1 MVRLTVFNR
10 NTNKYEFF
18 MERGKSKYSLSVH
31 RILNIKENE
40 LLPKIKENLNDECQI
55 DDIIHFNPML
65 SSEGFTIF
73 TSNGY
78 SVGVKCTNKQSKR
91 IKELLSGLIGKD
103 LEVRY
108 IR

>member
-10 NTNKYEFF
+10 NTNNYEPFI
-18 MERGKSKYSLSVH
+18 ERGKSKYGLSIH